1 MGLSFGRRNVEDVDD
16 APRSLNRRLM
26 REIASAGDKGLTC
39 SVEAVAPKGGGSARF
54 YLYEGGVY
62 AVRLDGYAPRVM
74 DRMRASGDLDAA
86 AGSGW
91 WTRWA
96 TTAPIRGPGVTAVEE
111 DWISEDTLAILHR
124 EYVVACAGA
133 VLVLPKVRLHLHKGD
148 VTSDYCSL
156 PLEPARL
163 FRVVEGR
170 TRRLNAEW
178 EALSRTGTPST
189 VSLSRTAQP
198 LPDKLSSPEFS
209 AMLSVIDSTRSV
221 DAVAEEFGMTRFEA
235 VHAATLL
242 AEAGVVV
249 AHADAG
255 VHVPSDRLMVPEHF
269 GAHVDPTS
277 ARARTGGAAQ
287 RRRRH
292 RSRPMPGSPSPSAR
306 LRRRSPWSPLRCRSP
321 RPRSSAPSGWRARRS
336 GPRSR
341 CRRRWRPAS
350 SSGRRRRQPSGCWP
364 RRARRRWP
372 SRRRTRRSAS
382 ARPPRPR
389 SACARRRTPT
399 SASRPQPS
407 WRSSSVPCARARPAR
422 SSCASACGRRRT
434 VQGRGRRYQGS
445 GGAAA
450 AGMRPSVGH
459 TTPGCVGREVVRMRD
474 EEIGLQFFT
483 KDPLPLSGRPSIFSH
498 VDQDLLFDR
507 FDDVDEDD
515 LEARSSPTRWPMSRT
530 RPPGRS
536 PSGCASWPTSP
547 LSRRSDS
554 AAEEGELEEAAHV
567 ATPAS
572 SPSGAIARTPMAVEG
587 RLGRDRIAR
596 RAFILG
602 GPRALDSLAAEG
614 G

>member
-54 YLYEGGVY
+54 YLYDGGVY

-86 AGSGW
+86 
-91 WTRWA
+91 RWQRLVDEVGDNRA
-96 TTAPIRGPGVTAVEE
+96 DPRAGVTAVEE

-221 DAVAEEFGMTRFEA
+221 DAVAEEFGMTRLEA

-277 ARARTGGAAQ
+277 AVRA
-287 RRRRH
+287 
-292 RSRPMPGSPSPSAR
+292 
-306 LRRRSPWSPLRCRSP
+306 
-321 RPRSSAPSGWRARRS
+321 
-336 GPRSR
+336 
-341 CRRRWRPAS
+341 PA
-350 SSGRRRRQPSGCWP
+350 
-364 RRARRRWP
+364 
-372 SRRRTRRSAS
+372 
-382 ARPPRPR
+382 
-389 SACARRRTPT
+389 
-399 SASRPQPS
+399 
-407 WRSSSVPCARARPAR
+407 ARPAAPATPVETHAR
-422 SSCASACGRRRT
+422 ISFPERPAPPPVPVVAVAVPEPETAQQRAERLAREAQLAQEQ
-434 VQGRGRRYQGS
+434 VQ
-445 GGAAA
+445 AAVA
-450 AGMRPSVGH
+450 AG
-459 TTPGCVGREVVRMRD
+459 E
-474 EEIGLQFFT
+474 
-483 KDPLPLSGRPSIFSH
+483 
-498 VDQDLLFDR
+498 
-507 FDDVDEDD
+507 
-515 LEARSSPTRWPMSRT
+515 LER
-530 RPPGRS
+530 
-536 PSGCASWPTSP
+536 
-547 LSRRSDS
+547 
-554 AAEEGELEEAAHV
+554 AAEEAAERVLAQARAEALALAAEDAQERERAAAEAEERVRAASDADERERASAELEEL
-567 ATPAS
+567 
-572 SPSGAIARTPMAVEG
+572 E
-587 RLGRDRIAR
+587 
-596 RAFILG
+596 
-602 GPRALDSLAAEG
+602 RALRESEARAEQLRERLRQAQDRPGAGSSL
-614 G
+614 